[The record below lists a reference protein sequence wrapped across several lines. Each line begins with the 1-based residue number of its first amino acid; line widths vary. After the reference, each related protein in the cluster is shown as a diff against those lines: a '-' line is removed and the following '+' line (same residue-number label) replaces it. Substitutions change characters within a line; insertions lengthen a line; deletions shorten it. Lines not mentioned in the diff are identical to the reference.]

1 MKIFVYAL
9 LGILLSVPVAF
20 SASATQKNAEPAGT
34 ESPPLNQAT
43 EEFKV
48 LTGKWGMRPGSP
60 PSAQR
65 NFGPKM
71 LWHGR
76 VYEYFRNDSLDAIPH
91 EVNQNGGTKSP
102 LHRNQFGFNVSGPVL
117 IPHLVNN
124 PQSTFFALSY
134 EGVRETISRAS
145 LHTIP
150 TAAQRNGDFSKTVDQ
165 AGNPL
170 IIYDLATTAPNPA
183 FDPSLPVSNINL
195 QYLRSPFMGNVIP
208 SGRLSSDVQHAL
220 SLYPLP
226 NASVGPFFENNYFV
240 NAPQYD
246 TADGII
252 ARADQSVGT
261 RHRLSFQTANSNGFV
276 SAPKYFQNFASP
288 TAPDEHYSRWR
299 AEIGYTFTATS
310 KTVNSVHLTAQ
321 SDVTRAGNGSSEL
334 APFPVYKLID
344 SYLSMGT
351 GYPNSHNARNSVEFR
366 DSISTQQG
374 KHSFQLTFQ
383 ADNYQLNSYTPQ
395 YPSGYFQFSTGL
407 TGLPG
412 IVNTGDSFASFLLGL
427 PQYAER
433 TVITSPSYFR
443 NSYQSIS
450 GGDRCQLS
458 KTLAIS
464 LDFNFKR
471 YTPRVEKYDRQS
483 TVDPM
488 VLDPATRRLGA
499 LVFANRD
506 RIPRGLRPS
515 SVNLDYTLGL
525 AWNPGSDS
533 KTGVRASFHH
543 WHGHMPMYNGQWGTQ
558 GFNARQTFTSAN
570 DQLSPALELSNGV
583 PPLSAR
589 LPDLSPSAADNTVAD
604 YVDMTSRV
612 PVYREASLS
621 VERQIPFSMVV
632 TVGTDYSAGRDLLV
646 GDQATTP
653 NAIDPAY
660 LRYRDMLNDESF
672 RLSLQP
678 YPQFKAFE
686 LYGLYP
692 AGRYQ
697 HKSAYVQVE
706 KRESYGLSFSAT
718 YEFSSAFDNY
728 SGPYGNQDL
737 INLSNDWAP
746 TSDNTPQYIQFSYLY
761 NLPFGRGKPLF
772 DFVGWGQPIVSGW
785 SISGMAYWNDG
796 RPLALRPEFNNT
808 GNVLS
813 TLFVDVVPGVDPRVA
828 DPGPSQWFNPSA
840 FAQPADFTLGD
851 GPRTLSD
858 LLGPGRNRID
868 ISLDK
873 RMPVGG
879 TSLDFN
885 FTAFNF
891 LNHAN
896 WNYPDTTIGPANA
909 PNIDAGRI
917 IGSEGGRVIQLG
929 LILSF

>member
-686 LYGLYP
+686 LYGGSRGMDC
-692 AGRYQ
+692 AVARRRARTAAR
-697 HKSAYVQVE
+697 S
-706 KRESYGLSFSAT
+706 GLS
-718 YEFSSAFDNY
+718 
-728 SGPYGNQDL
+728 
-737 INLSNDWAP
+737 
-746 TSDNTPQYIQFSYLY
+746 
-761 NLPFGRGKPLF
+761 
-772 DFVGWGQPIVSGW
+772 
-785 SISGMAYWNDG
+785 
-796 RPLALRPEFNNT
+796 PLACRERDA
-808 GNVLS
+808 S
-813 TLFVDVVPGVDPRVA
+813 RRV
-828 DPGPSQWFNPSA
+828 
-840 FAQPADFTLGD
+840 
-851 GPRTLSD
+851 
-858 LLGPGRNRID
+858 
-868 ISLDK
+868 
-873 RMPVGG
+873 
-879 TSLDFN
+879 
-885 FTAFNF
+885 
-891 LNHAN
+891 
-896 WNYPDTTIGPANA
+896 
-909 PNIDAGRI
+909 
-917 IGSEGGRVIQLG
+917 
-929 LILSF
+929 